1 MTAVDHLSELRRR
14 IIYVLVVFVVL
25 LFACLGFVS
34 HIYSYLVSPLQQDGF
49 KLMVIGPGEVIT
61 VYFTIAGIVATG
73 LSVPFALY
81 QTWLFVRPGLR
92 PIERRY
98 TVQLLPFTLALFVC
112 GVLFAWFVIFPTILH
127 FLLRIASAQFVVN
140 IRAELYFSF
149 LSMICV
155 PFGFIFEL
163 PLVVVF
169 LTRIGVISA
178 RFLQRI
184 RRYAYLVIVLIG
196 VLISPPELI
205 SHLSVTIPMAVLY
218 EISIVLSRLV
228 ERRKLAAERRKAAAE
243 AQSEQHRA
251 NGDASGPQN

>member
-1 MTAVDHLSELRRR
+1 MNVTDHLSELRRR
-14 IIYVLVVFVVL
+14 IIYVLIVFIVL
-25 LFACLGFVS
+25 LFASLALVS
-34 HIYSYLVSPLQQDGF
+34 HIYAYLVSPLQEAGY

-61 VYFTIAGIVATG
+61 VYFTIGGIVATG
-73 LSVPFALY
+73 LTLPFALY
-81 QTWLFVRPGLR
+81 QVWRFVRPGLR
-92 PIERRY
+92 EVERRY
-98 TVQLLPFTLALFVC
+98 TLQLLPFTVLLFIS

-140 IRAELYFSF
+140 IRAQLYFSF
-149 LSMICV
+149 LSTICL

-169 LTRIGVISA
+169 LTRIGIITPH
-178 RFLQRI
+178 FLTRI

-205 SHLSVTIPMAVLY
+205 SHLSVTIPMVLLY

-228 ERRKLAAERRKAAAE
+228 ERRKRAAQAR
-243 AQSEQHRA
+243 Q
-251 NGDASGPQN
+251 DAKDAKRDESSDS